1 MALENFH
8 RVLKKI
14 YFQRKRNKRVDH
26 LLNALLKIARDKAFE
41 AREKWERGKRTKKIK
56 EINQRHKTAMLL
68 KKDEIV
74 QVNEQKWELPSS
86 SNKAFYTI
94 IKKTSCKECK
104 MKCDS
109 CNVCIH
115 EYECSCPDY
124 AIHSVP
130 CKHVHLIHMLD
141 TENQVNR
148 GNDEQIL
155 ESNLEDNE
163 LDKKRAYFERQLK
176 PLHMSI
182 MQFLL

>member
-1 MALENFH
+1 MKL
-8 RVLKKI
+8 
-14 YFQRKRNKRVDH
+14 
-26 LLNALLKIARDKAFE
+26 
-41 AREKWERGKRTKKIK
+41 GKNWKGGKG
-56 EINQRHKTAMLL
+56 QSMLL
-68 KKDEIV
+68 KKDKIV
-74 QVNEQKWELPSS
+74 QVNEQKWELPSFS
-86 SNKAFYTI
+86 KKAVYTI
-94 IKKTSCKECK
+94 IKKTPCKECK

-148 GNDEQIL
+148 GNDEKIL

-163 LDKKRAYFERQLK
+163 LDKKRTYFERQLK
-176 PLHMSI
+176 SQMITAIITNHCC
-182 MQFLL
+182 QKRYC